1 MGSAPSEHDEGLPL
15 AIFKIIIAGGFGA
28 GKTTLV
34 GAISEVRPL
43 CTEEVLTS
51 VSAGFDDLAGVEDK
65 KATTVA
71 MDFGRITF
79 GSHLLLY
86 LFGTPG
92 QDRFWFMWDE
102 LSYGALGAVVLADTR
117 RLADC
122 FPSVDYFEKRQIP
135 FVVAINCFDGAPAHN
150 PEDVRIA
157 LDLDPLV
164 PAVPCDARQPDSVKR
179 VLIALVEHVLASGL
193 SSGAIAG
200 PGRTSRLPGAHRDIP
215 AGAGLAGA
223 PVVSLGRQVN
233 PVRRSGEWDQ
243 GLTGNQ
249 RQEGMLGGWKCRD
262 QHRRTGAA
270 ALAGDRPAAPRAG
283 PAPAGLRCRVHH
295 RRGGR

>member
-1 MGSAPSEHDEGLPL
+1 MGSEPSEDGNGRPL
-15 AIFKIIIAGGFGA
+15 AIFKIVVAGGFGA

-43 CTEEVLTS
+43 CTEELLTS
-51 VSAGFDDLAGVEDK
+51 VSTGFDDLAGVENK
-65 KATTVA
+65 RATTVA

-122 FPSVDYFEKRQIP
+122 FPSVDYFEKRQVP
-135 FVVAINCFDGAPAHN
+135 FVVAINCFDGAAPHH

-157 LDLDPLV
+157 LDLDPEV
-164 PAVPCDARQPDSVKR
+164 PTIPCDARQPASVKR
-179 VLIALVEHVLASGL
+179 VLIALVEHVLARGL
-193 SSGAIAG
+193 ASG
-200 PGRTSRLPGAHRDIP
+200 PGLRAACPARLAGERHIIP
-215 AGAGLAGA
+215 VGAGLAGTA
-223 PVVSLGRQVN
+223 ELR
-233 PVRRSGEWDQ
+233 
-243 GLTGNQ
+243 
-249 RQEGMLGGWKCRD
+249 EGWG
-262 QHRRTGAA
+262 HR
-270 ALAGDRPAAPRAG
+270 
-283 PAPAGLRCRVHH
+283 
-295 RRGGR
+295 